1 MSRSP
6 SPQEHHVKIEILL
19 MQTEKENMNEVSSK
33 NVQALKAAGQQ
44 GIQCRNKGSKGNK
57 DSQDSQGI

>member
-19 MQTEKENMNEVSSK
+19 IQTEKENMNEVSSK
-33 NVQALKAAGQQ
+33 NVQTLKAAGQQ
-44 GIQCRNKGSKGNK
+44 GIQCINKGSKGSK